1 MKRKDFVGSVCPA
14 VVIAMMSAPLIYS
27 CSREEN
33 SPVEIPLIKYNVLIS
48 AGEGG
53 TVSTGGGEF
62 TQGQIVNVTASPQG
76 EYIFKEW
83 SDGNT
88 NATRTINVSS
98 DITLTANFEKKKY
111 PLTINIEGEG
121 EVLEEIV
128 NPGRTTDY
136 DSGTTIKLTANPV
149 NGWIFQDWKG
159 AIESSEPITQ
169 VTLSEPLEITAT
181 FIIDDTVGENNEDP
195 LSEEESRYHE
205 VKELSQPNGY
215 YYENKLLYIDLSNEN
230 YGSLE
235 EISAFVNDLENG
247 LLLLR
252 KNTDTIMA
260 FDNCCPHLGTRNQWA
275 YSNNRFRCN
284 NHGNSFGIGEG
295 FTSFCSSNSTSG
307 NLKQFP
313 VKIYKDIIL
322 IDFS

>member
-1 MKRKDFVGSVCPA
+1 MKRKEFVGSVCPA
-14 VVIAMMSAPLIYS
+14 VVLAMMSAPLIYS
-27 CSREEN
+27 CSSEDNDPAE
-33 SPVEIPLIKYNVLIS
+33 VPLIKYNLLIS

-53 TVSTGGGEF
+53 SVSTAGGEF
-62 TQGQIVNVTASPQG
+62 NQGSEISVTAVPQG

-111 PLTINIEGEG
+111 PLTLNIEGEG
-121 EVLEEIV
+121 EVLEEII
-128 NPGRTTDY
+128 NTGRTTDY

-149 NGWIFQDWKG
+149 DGWIFQDWKG
-159 AIESSEPITQ
+159 AIESSESTTQ
-169 VTLSEPLEITAT
+169 VTISEPLEITAT

-195 LSEEESRYHE
+195 LSEEESRYQE
-205 VKELSQPNGY
+205 VKELIESDGY

-230 YGSLE
+230 YEPLE
-235 EISAFVNDLENG
+235 EISAFINDMENG
-247 LLLLR
+247 ILILR
-252 KNTDTIMA
+252 KDQENYMA
-260 FDNCCPHLGTRNQWA
+260 FDNCCPHLGTRNQWT

-284 NHGNSFGIGEG
+284 NHGNSFGTGEG

-313 VKIYKDIIL
+313 VQIYKDML
-322 IDFS
+322 TIDFN